1 MWALSETVPTVSAP
15 ASRPEPSRRPGH
27 LLGYARVS
35 TTAQDPALQH
45 DALAAAGCY
54 RVWTDTA
61 SGALAARPALGD
73 VLARLGP
80 GDVLVVWRLD
90 RLARSLRH
98 LLQLIDELDG
108 RGVGF
113 RSLSESIDTTTA
125 TGRLVLHLFG
135 ALGEFERDLLRERTT
150 AGLEAA
156 AARGRR
162 GGRPAVMTPAKLAAA
177 RGLLAEGRT
186 TREAAE
192 AVGVSR
198 ATLYRALSA
207 NELADQR

>member
-1 MWALSETVPTVSAP
+1 MPAHTP
-15 ASRPEPSRRPGH
+15 ASSPARSTGSQTGQRPGH

-45 DALAAAGCY
+45 DALSAAGCY

-61 SGALAARPALGD
+61 SGALAARPALDD

-98 LLQLIDELDG
+98 LLQLIDDLDS

-113 RSLSESIDTTTA
+113 RSLTESIDTTTA

-135 ALGEFERDLLRERTT
+135 ALGEFERDLLRERTA

-162 GGRPAVMTPAKLAAA
+162 GGRPALMTPTKLAAA
-177 RGLLAEGRT
+177 QSLLVAGRT

-198 ATLYRALSA
+198 ATLYRALGA
-207 NELADQR
+207 C

>member
-1 MWALSETVPTVSAP
+1 VSA
-15 ASRPEPSRRPGH
+15 H

-45 DALAAAGCY
+45 DALTAAGCY

-61 SGALAARPALGD
+61 SGALTARPALDD
-73 VLARLGP
+73 VLERLGP
-80 GDVLVVWRLD
+80 GDVLIVWRLD

-98 LLQLIDELDG
+98 LLQLIDELTS

-113 RSLSESIDTTTA
+113 RSLTESIDTTTA

-135 ALGEFERDLLRERTT
+135 ALGEFERDLLRERTA

-162 GGRPAVMTPAKLAAA
+162 GGRPAAMTPAKLAAA
-177 RGLLAEGRT
+177 RALLADGQHSVGQ
-186 TREAAE
+186 AAA

-198 ATLYRALSA
+198 ATLYRHCRPATSPNGEPA
-207 NELADQR
+207 PF

>member
-1 MWALSETVPTVSAP
+1 VSA
-15 ASRPEPSRRPGH
+15 H

-35 TTAQDPALQH
+35 TTTQDPALQL
-45 DALAAAGCY
+45 DALTAAGCY

-61 SGALAARPALGD
+61 SGALTARPALDD
-73 VLARLGP
+73 VLERLGP

-98 LLQLIDELDG
+98 LLQLIDDLTG

-113 RSLSESIDTTTA
+113 RSLTESIDTTTA

-135 ALGEFERDLLRERTT
+135 ALGEFERDLLKERTA

-162 GGRPAVMTPAKLAAA
+162 GGRPTVMTPAKVTAA
-177 RGLLAEGRT
+177 RALLAEGRT
-186 TREAAE
+186 AREAAA
-192 AVGVSR
+192 AVSVSR
-198 ATLYRALSA
+198 ATLYRALG
-207 NELADQR
+207 EQRQDQLS

>member
-1 MWALSETVPTVSAP
+1 MP
-15 ASRPEPSRRPGH
+15 ASSPTRSTAPQISQRPGH

-45 DALAAAGCY
+45 DALTAAGCY
-54 RVWTDTA
+54 RTWTDTA
-61 SGALAARPALGD
+61 SGALAARPALDD

-98 LLQLIDELDG
+98 LLQLIDDLDG

-113 RSLSESIDTTTA
+113 KSLTESIDTTTA

-135 ALGEFERDLLRERTT
+135 ALGEFERDLLKERTA

-156 AARGRR
+156 VARGRR
-162 GGRPAVMTPAKLAAA
+162 GGRPALMTPAKLAAA
-177 RGLLAEGRT
+177 RALLSAGRPTAEV
-186 TREAAE
+186 AK

-198 ATLYRALSA
+198 ATLYRALNA
-207 NELADQR
+207 

>member
-1 MWALSETVPTVSAP
+1 VSSETVPAAP
-15 ASRPEPSRRPGH
+15 DHAPVH

-35 TTAQDPALQH
+35 TTAQDPALQL
-45 DALAAAGCY
+45 DALTAAGCY

-61 SGALAARPALGD
+61 SGALTARPALDD
-73 VLARLGP
+73 VLRRLGP
-80 GDVLVVWRLD
+80 GVLVVWCLD

-98 LLQLIDELDG
+98 LLQLIDELTS

-113 RSLSESIDTTTA
+113 RSLTESIDTTTA

-177 RGLLAEGRT
+177 RALLADGQHSVSQ
-186 TREAAE
+186 AAA

-198 ATLYRALSA
+198 ATLYRHCRPAASPSGGPAPL
-207 NELADQR
+207 

>member
-1 MWALSETVPTVSAP
+1 MPTTT
-15 ASRPEPSRRPGH
+15 PSQRTAARPGH

-45 DALAAAGCY
+45 DALTAAGCY
-54 RVWTDTA
+54 RVWSDTA
-61 SGALAARPALGD
+61 SGALAERPALDD

-90 RLARSLRH
+90 RLDRSLRH
-98 LLQLIDELDG
+98 LLTLIDDLDG

-135 ALGEFERDLLRERTT
+135 ALGEFERDLLRERTS
-150 AGLEAA
+150 AGLQAA
-156 AARGRR
+156 AARGRH
-162 GGRPAVMTPAKLAAA
+162 GGRPPVMTPAKLAAA
-177 RGLLAEGRT
+177 RSLLAAGRST
-186 TREAAE
+186 SEAA
-192 AVGVSR
+192 AAIGVSR
-198 ATLYRALSA
+198 ATLYRSLKT
-207 NELADQR
+207 D

>member
-1 MWALSETVPTVSAP
+1 MPAHAP
-15 ASRPEPSRRPGH
+15 VH

-45 DALAAAGCY
+45 DALTAAGCY

-61 SGALAARPALGD
+61 SGALTARPALGD
-73 VLARLGP
+73 VLERLGP

-98 LLQLIDELDG
+98 LLQLIDELTS

-113 RSLSESIDTTTA
+113 RSLTESIDTTTA

-135 ALGEFERDLLRERTT
+135 ALGEFERDLLRERTA
-150 AGLEAA
+150 AGLQAA

-162 GGRPAVMTPAKLAAA
+162 GGRPVLMTPAKLAAA
-177 RGLLAEGRT
+177 KALLVDEQHSVT
-186 TREAAE
+186 KVAA

-198 ATLYRALSA
+198 ATLYRALATASLPGTEGSPGA
-207 NELADQR
+207 VSPQP

>member
-1 MWALSETVPTVSAP
+1 VPDH
-15 ASRPEPSRRPGH
+15 PSVH

-45 DALAAAGCY
+45 DALTAAGCY

-61 SGALAARPALGD
+61 SGALTVRPALDD
-73 VLARLGP
+73 VLERLGP

-98 LLQLIDELDG
+98 LLQLIDELTS

-113 RSLSESIDTTTA
+113 RSLTESIDTTTA

-135 ALGEFERDLLRERTT
+135 ALGEFERDLLRERTA

-156 AARGRR
+156 ASRGRR
-162 GGRPAVMTPAKLAAA
+162 GGRPTVMTSAKLTAA
-177 RGLLAEGRT
+177 RALLADGRT
-186 TREAAE
+186 AREAAG

-198 ATLYRALSA
+198 ATLYRAL
-207 NELADQR
+207 R

>member
-1 MWALSETVPTVSAP
+1 VPA
-15 ASRPEPSRRPGH
+15 H

-35 TTAQDPALQH
+35 TTAQDPALQL
-45 DALAAAGCY
+45 DALTAAGCY

-61 SGALAARPALGD
+61 SGALTDRPALDD
-73 VLARLGP
+73 VLKRLGA

-98 LLQLIDELDG
+98 LLQLIDELTG

-113 RSLSESIDTTTA
+113 RSLTESIDTTTA

-135 ALGEFERDLLRERTT
+135 ALGEFERDLLRERTA

-162 GGRPAVMTPAKLAAA
+162 GGRPVVMTPAKLAAA
-177 RGLLAEGRT
+177 QALLADGQHSVSGVAT
-186 TREAAE
+186 AI
-192 AVGVSR
+192 GVSR
-198 ATLYRALSA
+198 ATLYRALRVEEVAAGSILSA
-207 NELADQR
+207 LD

>member
-1 MWALSETVPTVSAP
+1 MPTTQPAP
-15 ASRPEPSRRPGH
+15 TPTSTPGQRLAQRTAARPGH

-45 DALAAAGCY
+45 DALTQAGCY
-54 RVWTDTA
+54 RVWSDTA
-61 SGALAARPALGD
+61 SGALAARPALDD

-98 LLQLIDELDG
+98 LLQLIDDLDG

-113 RSLSESIDTTTA
+113 RSLTESIDTTTA

-135 ALGEFERDLLRERTT
+135 ALGEFERDLLKERTS
-150 AGLEAA
+150 AGLQAA
-156 AARGRR
+156 AARGRH
-162 GGRPAVMTPAKLAAA
+162 GGRPPVMTAPSWPRPAPCWALGAAPA
-177 RGLLAEGRT
+177 RPPPRS
-186 TREAAE
+186 
-192 AVGVSR
+192 VSR
-198 ATLYRALSA
+198 APPCTGR
-207 NELADQR
+207 